1 MAEAKRIKSRWKFL
15 AKIALAIVALYA
27 ATTAMLFGVMLQSPD
42 RFAATMKHVPWP
54 AFVALP
60 FKPLWQVARAG
71 SVNVGDM
78 APDFSLESPDHKSSF
93 RLSSMRGEKPV
104 VLVFGSYT

>member
-1 MAEAKRIKSRWKFL
+1 MAESKQIKSRWKFL

-27 ATTAMLFGVMLQSPD
+27 AVTALLFGVMLQSPD

-71 SVNVGDM
+71 NVNVGDM

-93 RLSSMRGEKPV
+93 RLSSLRGEKPV

>member
-1 MAEAKRIKSRWKFL
+1 ML
-15 AKIALAIVALYA
+15 VKIILSVIALYA
-27 ATTAMLFGVMLQSPD
+27 VMTALLFAVMLQSPD

-71 SVNVGDM
+71 NVKVGRNGSGF
-78 APDFSLESPDHKSSF
+78 FSREPGPQIELPTI
-93 RLSSMRGEKPV
+93 L
-104 VLVFGSYT
+104 LAW

>member
-1 MAEAKRIKSRWKFL
+1 ML
-15 AKIALAIVALYA
+15 VKIILSVIALYA
-27 ATTAMLFGVMLQSPD
+27 VMTALLFAVMLQSPD

-71 SVNVGDM
+71 NVKVGEM

-93 RLSSMRGEKPV
+93 QLSSLRGEKPV

>member
-1 MAEAKRIKSRWKFL
+1 MPRITEIEASWRIV
-15 AKIALAIVALYA
+15 AKIAVGIVALYA
-27 ATTAMLFGVMLQSPD
+27 ALTAALFGLMLQSPD

-54 AFVALP
+54 AFAALP

-71 SVNVGDM
+71 NVNVGDV
-78 APDFSLESPDHKSSF
+78 APDFSLGSTDHKSSF

>member
-1 MAEAKRIKSRWKFL
+1 MLEAKKTNTAWKVL
-15 AKIALAIVALYA
+15 AKVALAFVGLYA
-27 ATTAMLFGVMLQSPD
+27 LLTVLLFGVMLQSPD

-78 APDFSLESPDHKSSF
+78 APVFSLESPDHKSSF
-93 RLSSMRGEKPV
+93 RLSSSRDEKPV

>member
-1 MAEAKRIKSRWKFL
+1 MPEAKENEAGWKVL
-15 AKIALAIVALYA
+15 VKIGAAIVALYVVM
-27 ATTAMLFGVMLQSPD
+27 TTVLFGVMLQSPD

-54 AFVALP
+54 VFAALP

-71 SVNVGDM
+71 NVKVGDM
-78 APDFSLESPDHKSSF
+78 APDFSLESPDHKSSL
-93 RLSSMRGEKPV
+93 RLSSLRGEKPV

>member
-1 MAEAKRIKSRWKFL
+1 MPGAKKTNTWKVL
-15 AKIALAIVALYA
+15 AKVALAFVGLYVAL
-27 ATTAMLFGVMLQSPD
+27 TALLFGVMLQSPD

-71 SVNVGDM
+71 NVNVGDV

-93 RLSSMRGEKPV
+93 RLSSLRGEKPV